1 MHISRYERAE
11 RLRTQALE
19 DAAGGAALLAE
30 TARGDAASV
39 QSAWSS
45 FVPYLAHPV
54 MAAPAGRAM
63 AMLDAAAAVVA
74 TGRSAAA

>member
-11 RLRTQALE
+11 RLRVQAME
-19 DAAGGAALLAE
+19 ATTAGAAGLAE

-63 AMLDAAAAVVA
+63 AVLDAAAAVVV
-74 TGRSAAA
+74 TSRPEAA

>member
-11 RLRTQALE
+11 RLRMQAME
-19 DAAGGAALLAE
+19 DVPTGAARLAE

-74 TGRSAAA
+74 TNRPEAA